1 MELTTLR
8 FAPTPAGL
16 EPPRAGANT
25 PRRRWRLMEMP
36 KSNAMAASATPHPV
50 LRVATWFTAITIG
63 VVLIYLV
70 ARLFAGSNPGAALQ
84 TIGETLQ
91 GSAFWTAL
99 AIGLAAQAVDG
110 ALGMGYG
117 VTASSFLLGSGAS
130 PAVAS
135 ASTHIAKLFT
145 TGVSGIA
152 HAKYGNVDRKLFV
165 RLLVP
170 GMAGGMLGVLLVT
183 QIDGRMLKPFVS
195 AYLLIIGLYILTKAF
210 RRVRLR
216 KSEPRHAAKLGL
228 FGGFVD
234 AVGGGGWGPVVT
246 SSLVGAGTDP
256 RTTIGSVNFAEF
268 FMTLATAAS
277 FTFLAVEGTWPV
289 VAGLVIGGLF
299 AAPFAA
305 LLCRNISPRVLFVAV
320 GVLITCLSAW
330 TLYRSF

>member
-1 MELTTLR
+1 MEL
-8 FAPTPAGL
+8 
-16 EPPRAGANT
+16 
-25 PRRRWRLMEMP
+25 P
-36 KSNAMAASATPHPV
+36 KPELAAASAPAHPI
-50 LRVATWFTAITIG
+50 LRAATWFTALTIT
-63 VVLIYLV
+63 VVVVYLV
-70 ARLFAGSNPGAALQ
+70 ARLFAGSDPRAAIQ
-84 TIGETLQ
+84 TIAATLQ
-91 GSAFWTAL
+91 GGAFWTAL

-152 HAKYGNVDRKLFV
+152 HAKYGNVDRRLFV

-170 GMAGGMLGVLLVT
+170 GMAGGMLGVMLVT
-183 QIDGRMLKPFVS
+183 QIDGRVLKPFVS
-195 AYLLIIGLYILTKAF
+195 AYLLVIGFYILAKAY
-210 RRVRLR
+210 RRARPR
-216 KSEPRHAAKLGL
+216 KAQPRHVAKLGL

-234 AVGGGGWGPVVT
+234 ALGGGGWGPVVT
-246 SSLVGAGTDP
+246 SSLVGAGSDP
-256 RTTIGSVNFAEF
+256 RMTIGSVNFAEF

-305 LLCRNISPRVLFVAV
+305 MLCKRISARVLFVSV
-320 GVLITCLSAW
+320 GLLITALSAW
-330 TLYRSF
+330 NVYNALL

>member
-1 MELTTLR
+1 MNLPKLDLLR
-8 FAPTPAGL
+8 
-16 EPPRAGANT
+16 
-25 PRRRWRLMEMP
+25 
-36 KSNAMAASATPHPV
+36 S
-50 LRVATWFTAITIG
+50 ATWFTAITVTALG
-63 VVLIYLV
+63 VYLV
-70 ARLFAGSNPGAALQ
+70 GRLFLSTSGSGGLQ
-84 TIGETLQ
+84 VIASTLQ
-91 GSAFWTAL
+91 GSDFWIAL
-99 AIGLAAQAVDG
+99 AIGVAAQAVDG

-117 VTASSFLLGSGAS
+117 VTASSFLLGTGAS

-165 RLLVP
+165 RLLLP
-170 GMAGGMLGVLLVT
+170 GMGGGMLGVLLVT
-183 QIDGRMLKPFVS
+183 SVDGRLLKPFVS
-195 AYLLIIGLYILTKAF
+195 AYLLVIGLYILSKAY
-210 RRVRLR
+210 RRVRSR
-216 KSEPRHAAKLGL
+216 QGEARHAAKLGL

-246 SSLVGAGTDP
+246 STLVGSGNDP

-277 FTFLAVEGTWPV
+277 FTLLAVEGTWPV

-305 LLCRNISPRVLFVAV
+305 LLCRAVSTGALFVSV
-320 GVLITCLSAW
+320 GLLITALSAL
-330 TLYRSF
+330 TLYRSIS

>member
-1 MELTTLR
+1 MEIPKTSLTAPAHPLLR
-8 FAPTPAGL
+8 A
-16 EPPRAGANT
+16 
-25 PRRRWRLMEMP
+25 
-36 KSNAMAASATPHPV
+36 
-50 LRVATWFTAITIG
+50 ATWFTAAVIA
-63 VVLIYLV
+63 VVALYLA
-70 ARLFAGSNPGAALQ
+70 ARLFLPNNWHGGMQ
-84 TIGETLQ
+84 TIATTLQ
-91 GSAFWTAL
+91 GNAFWIAL
-99 AIGLAAQAVDG
+99 AIGIAAQAVDG

-117 VTASSFLLGSGAS
+117 VTASSFLLGTGAS

-183 QIDGRMLKPFVS
+183 QIDGRLLKPFVA
-195 AYLLIIGLYILTKAF
+195 AYLLVIGLYILAKAY
-210 RRVRLR
+210 RSARVGQG
-216 KSEPRHAAKLGL
+216 EPRHAAKLGL

-246 SSLVGAGTDP
+246 SSLVGSGTDP

-305 LLCRNISPRVLFVAV
+305 LLCRSIRPRVLLISV
-320 GVLITCLSAW
+320 GILITALSAW
-330 TLYRSF
+330 NFYRALA

>member
-1 MELTTLR
+1 MHLPKLDLLR
-8 FAPTPAGL
+8 
-16 EPPRAGANT
+16 
-25 PRRRWRLMEMP
+25 
-36 KSNAMAASATPHPV
+36 S
-50 LRVATWFTAITIG
+50 ATWFTAIIITALG
-63 VVLIYLV
+63 VYLV
-70 ARLFAGSNPGAALQ
+70 GRLFLSTSASGGLQ
-84 TIGETLQ
+84 VIASTLQ
-91 GSAFWTAL
+91 GSAFWIAL

-117 VTASSFLLGSGAS
+117 VTASSFLLGTGAS

-165 RLLVP
+165 RLLLP
-170 GMAGGMLGVLLVT
+170 GMGGGMLGVLLVT
-183 QIDGRMLKPFVS
+183 QIDGQVLKPFVS
-195 AYLLIIGLYILTKAF
+195 AYLLVIGLYILSKAY
-210 RRVRLR
+210 RRVR
-216 KSEPRHAAKLGL
+216 SQQGEARHVAKLGL

-246 SSLVGAGTDP
+246 SSLVGSGNDP

-277 FTFLAVEGTWPV
+277 FTLLAVEGTWPV

-305 LLCRNISPRVLFVAV
+305 LLCKATNPRALLTSV
-320 GVLITCLSAW
+320 GVLIVAISAL
-330 TLYRSF
+330 TLYRSL

>member
-1 MELTTLR
+1 MNL
-8 FAPTPAGL
+8 
-16 EPPRAGANT
+16 
-25 PRRRWRLMEMP
+25 P
-36 KSNAMAASATPHPV
+36 KLDNLAKLDV
-50 LRVATWFTAITIG
+50 LRMASWFTAITIAAAA
-63 VVLIYLV
+63 LYLLT
-70 ARLFAGSNPGAALQ
+70 RLFQASSGQAGIQVIAG
-84 TIGETLQ
+84 TLQ
-91 GSAFWTAL
+91 GSAFWIAL

-152 HAKYGNVDRKLFV
+152 HAKYGNVDRKLFM
-165 RLLVP
+165 RLLLP
-170 GMAGGMLGVLLVT
+170 GMAGGLLGVLLVT
-183 QIDGRMLKPFVS
+183 QIDGRLLKPFVS
-195 AYLLIIGLYILTKAF
+195 AYLLVIGVYILSKAY

-216 KSEPRHAAKLGL
+216 QGEPRHAAKLGL

-246 SSLVGAGTDP
+246 SSLVGSGNDP

-305 LLCRNISPRVLFVAV
+305 LLCKAVSTRMLLVSV
-320 GVLITCLSAW
+320 GVLITALSFL
-330 TLYRSF
+330 TLYRSI

>member
-1 MELTTLR
+1 MNLPKLDLLR
-8 FAPTPAGL
+8 
-16 EPPRAGANT
+16 
-25 PRRRWRLMEMP
+25 
-36 KSNAMAASATPHPV
+36 S
-50 LRVATWFTAITIG
+50 ATWFTAITITALG
-63 VVLIYLV
+63 AYLV
-70 ARLFAGSNPGAALQ
+70 GRLFLSASGSGGLQ
-84 TIGETLQ
+84 VIASTLQ
-91 GSAFWTAL
+91 GSAFWIAL

-117 VTASSFLLGSGAS
+117 VTASSFLLGTGAS

-165 RLLVP
+165 RLLLP

-183 QIDGRMLKPFVS
+183 SVDGGVLKPFVS
-195 AYLLIIGLYILTKAF
+195 AYLLVMGLYILAKAY
-210 RRVRLR
+210 RHARPRQG
-216 KSEPRHAAKLGL
+216 EPRHAAKLGL

-246 SSLVGAGTDP
+246 STLVGSGNDP

-277 FTFLAVEGTWPV
+277 FTLLAVEGTWPV

-305 LLCRNISPRVLFVAV
+305 LLCKAVSTRALFVSV
-320 GVLITCLSAW
+320 GVLITALSAL
-330 TLYRSF
+330 TLYRSIS

>member
-1 MELTTLR
+1 MLR
-8 FAPTPAGL
+8 T
-16 EPPRAGANT
+16 
-25 PRRRWRLMEMP
+25 
-36 KSNAMAASATPHPV
+36 AS
-50 LRVATWFTAITIG
+50 WFTALTLG
-63 VVLIYLV
+63 AVTLYLS
-70 ARLFAGSNPGAALQ
+70 ARLFLPNNWHAGLQ
-84 TIGETLQ
+84 TIAATLQ
-91 GSAFWTAL
+91 GSAFWTAV
-99 AIGLAAQAVDG
+99 AIGFAAQAVDG

-145 TGVSGIA
+145 TGVSGVA
-152 HAKYGNVDRKLFV
+152 HARFGNVDRKLFL

-170 GMAGGMLGVLLVT
+170 GMAGGVLGVLLVT
-183 QIDGRMLKPFVS
+183 RIDGEALKPFVS
-195 AYLLIIGLYILTKAF
+195 AYLLLIGFYILAKAHG
-210 RRVRLR
+210 RVRR
-216 KSEPRHAAKLGL
+216 SQREPRHAGKLAL

-246 SSLVGAGTDP
+246 SSLVGSGNDP

-289 VAGLVIGGLF
+289 VAGLVVGGLF

-305 LLCRNISPRVLFVAV
+305 LLCRKVSARALLMAV
-320 GVLITCLSAW
+320 GTLITLLSLYG
-330 TLYRSF
+330 LYRSM

>member
-1 MELTTLR
+1 MNLPKLDLLR
-8 FAPTPAGL
+8 
-16 EPPRAGANT
+16 
-25 PRRRWRLMEMP
+25 
-36 KSNAMAASATPHPV
+36 S
-50 LRVATWFTAITIG
+50 ATWFTAITITAVG
-63 VVLIYLV
+63 LYLV
-70 ARLFAGSNPGAALQ
+70 GRLFLSGG
-84 TIGETLQ
+84 
-91 GSAFWTAL
+91 GSAGLQVIASTLHGSPFWIAL

-117 VTASSFLLGSGAS
+117 VTASSFLLGTGAS

-165 RLLVP
+165 RLLLP

-183 QIDGRMLKPFVS
+183 SVDGRLLKPFVS
-195 AYLLIIGLYILTKAF
+195 AYLLVIGLYILAKAY
-210 RRVRLR
+210 RHVRPR
-216 KSEPRHAAKLGL
+216 QGEPRHAAKLGL

-246 SSLVGAGTDP
+246 STLVGSGNDP

-277 FTFLAVEGTWPV
+277 FTLFAVEGTWPV

-305 LLCRNISPRVLFVAV
+305 LLCKAVSTRTLFVSV
-320 GVLITCLSAW
+320 GVLITALSAL
-330 TLYRSF
+330 TLYRSI

>member
-1 MELTTLR
+1 MKLLNR
-8 FAPTPAGL
+8 NL
-16 EPPRAGANT
+16 
-25 PRRRWRLMEMP
+25 
-36 KSNAMAASATPHPV
+36 AATASDHPV
-50 LRVATWFTAITIG
+50 LRTATWFATLTIAAVG
-63 VVLIYLV
+63 LYLLT
-70 ARLFAGSNPGAALQ
+70 RLFQAGSGQAGLQ
-84 TIGETLQ
+84 LIASTLQ
-91 GSAFWTAL
+91 GSEFWTAL
-99 AIGLAAQAVDG
+99 AIGVAAQAVDG

-117 VTASSFLLGSGAS
+117 VTASSFLLGTGAS

-165 RLLVP
+165 RLLIP
-170 GMAGGMLGVLLVT
+170 GAAGGMLGVLLVT
-183 QIDGRMLKPFVS
+183 RIDGSALKPFVS
-195 AYLLIIGLYILTKAF
+195 AYLLIVGLYILSKAY
-210 RRVRLR
+210 RAVRVRQG
-216 KSEPRHAAKLGL
+216 EPRHAAKLGL

-246 SSLVGAGTDP
+246 SSLVGSGSDP

-305 LLCRNISPRVLFVAV
+305 LLCKAINARALLISV
-320 GVLITCLSAW
+320 GVLIVGLSAI
-330 TLYRSF
+330 TLVRSL

>member
-1 MELTTLR
+1 MNLPKLDLLR
-8 FAPTPAGL
+8 
-16 EPPRAGANT
+16 
-25 PRRRWRLMEMP
+25 
-36 KSNAMAASATPHPV
+36 S
-50 LRVATWFTAITIG
+50 ATWFTAITISALG
-63 VVLIYLV
+63 LYLIG
-70 ARLFAGSNPGAALQ
+70 RLFLSASGSGGLQ
-84 TIGETLQ
+84 VITSTLQ
-91 GSAFWTAL
+91 GNAFWIAL
-99 AIGLAAQAVDG
+99 AVGLAAQAVDG

-117 VTASSFLLGSGAS
+117 VTASSFLLGTGAS

-165 RLLVP
+165 RLLLP

-183 QIDGRMLKPFVS
+183 SVDGGLLKPFVS
-195 AYLLIIGLYILTKAF
+195 AYLLVMGLYILAKAY
-210 RRVRLR
+210 RRARAR
-216 KSEPRHAAKLGL
+216 QGEPRHAAKLGL

-246 SSLVGAGTDP
+246 STLVGSGNDP

-277 FTFLAVEGTWPV
+277 FTLLAVEGTWPV

-305 LLCRNISPRVLFVAV
+305 LLCRAVSTHALFVSV
-320 GVLITCLSAW
+320 GLLITALSAL
-330 TLYRSF
+330 TLYRSI